1 MMTKFRD
8 SLTWKDTVRHA
19 VSVFSFIIRGEGEM
33 SGRKFAEHIRNYC
46 GSSTEEFKAMISAV
60 ENHIVKI
67 ESNYVGTKY
76 WWI

>member
-1 MMTKFRD
+1 MYDD
-8 SLTWKDTVRHA
+8 SWKKTMQHA
-19 VSVFSFIIRGEGEM
+19 VSVFSFLIRGEGEI
-33 SGRKFAEHIRNYC
+33 SGRKFAEHIKNYC

-67 ESNYVGTKY
+67 YSNYVGTKY